1 MKALLVGVGDEW
13 ESIVAR
19 VLGTRGHQQTAALD
33 GAGALATLTTLQ
45 PALVVVQDPLR
56 DMSAADFCR
65 KARQL
70 PAGEIAVILVITNR
84 QEELSVVLD
93 AGATDLYP
101 TSLGPN
107 ALEARILIA
116 ERLVIQHAKLR
127 DRELRFRR
135 LFESGVAGVVISD
148 IDGNFKEANP
158 AFLRMLG
165 YSTDDVACGIVN
177 WESITPPHRLVP
189 DIEERAQL
197 RATGFLPLLE
207 REYLHKDGRRIAALV
222 GSAALDGSNECIS
235 YVTNITERKQAE
247 AALRASEERYRVL
260 FDQSPLPKF
269 LYDHQTRRYL
279 MVNDAAVASYGYSRD
294 EFLSMTLDDLQPPE
308 DRARVV
314 SLVASLAAGVN
325 TLGTH
330 RHKTKSGQL
339 IDVDITLQKFVVAE
353 RPCVLVVALDV
364 TERNR
369 LEAQLRQVQKM
380 ESIGSLAGGVAHD
393 FNNLLSVILSYSKM
407 LTESLRPGDP
417 MRADLEEISHAGR
430 RAADLTRQLL
440 AFSRQQILEPRVID
454 LNAVI
459 EGVIRMLR
467 RLVGEDV
474 QLSVAGGL
482 QLGSVR
488 ADPGQIEQVLMNL
501 VVNSR
506 DAMTDGGN
514 VTIETA
520 NVTLDASYAAEHP
533 GVSPGA
539 YVMLAVTDT
548 GVGMDAATKQR
559 IFDPFFTTKEM
570 GSGTGL
576 GLATVFGIVQQSGG
590 NIWVYSE
597 PGVGTTIKVYLPQTD
612 APRDVLATDV
622 LHVPNKRGSE
632 TILLVED
639 EESVR
644 VLTRTILER
653 QGYRVIEAQSGG
665 DALLICEQHTATIHV
680 LLTDVVMP
688 RMSGRKLAERLG
700 TLRPEMKVLYMSGY
714 TDDSIVRHGVLESGV
729 AFLQKPIT
737 PETLVRKLREVIDS
751 PSGLGLIRPPSAA
764 PGAARSMLGGGDTV
778 AS

>member
-19 VLGTRGHQQTAALD
+19 VLGIRGHEQAAAVD
-33 GAGALATLTTLQ
+33 GLGALAVVLTWQ
-45 PALVVVQDPLR
+45 PALVVVQDPLP
-56 DMSAADFCR
+56 DMDAAEFCL
-65 KARQL
+65 KARQT
-70 PAGEIAVILVITNR
+70 PAGEDAVILVITNHDD
-84 QEELSVVLD
+84 LGVVLD

-101 TSLGPN
+101 TSLGPK

-127 DRELRFRR
+127 DRERRFRR
-135 LFESGVAGVVISD
+135 LFEAGVAGVVISD
-148 IDGNFKEANP
+148 LDGNFKEANP

-165 YSTDDVACGIVN
+165 YSAEDVTGGLVN

-197 RATGFLPLLE
+197 RATGFLPLME
-207 REYLHKDGRRIAALV
+207 REYLHKDGRHIAALV
-222 GSAALDGSNECIS
+222 GSAALEGSTECIS
-235 YVTNITERKQAE
+235 YVTNITERKQVE
-247 AALRASEERYRVL
+247 AALRASEERYRIL

-279 MVNDAAVASYGYSRD
+279 MVNDAAIASHGYSRE
-294 EFLSMTLDDLQPPE
+294 EFLNMTLDDLQPAE
-308 DRARVV
+308 DLERVV
-314 SLVASLAAGVN
+314 NLVATLQPGVN
-325 TLGTH
+325 KLGVH
-330 RHKTKSGQL
+330 RHETKNGRI
-339 IDVDITLQKFVVAE
+339 IDVDITLQKFVMTE

-369 LEAQLRQVQKM
+369 LETQLRQSQKM

-407 LTESLRPGDP
+407 LAEPLKPGDP
-417 MRADLEEISHAGR
+417 MRADLEEISLAGR

-440 AFSRQQILEPRVID
+440 AFSRQQILDPRIID
-454 LNAVI
+454 LNTVI
-459 EGVIRMLR
+459 DGVAKMLR
-467 RLVGEDV
+467 RLVGEDIELSV
-474 QLSVAGGL
+474 VSAPQLS
-482 QLGSVR
+482 SVR
-488 ADPGQIEQVLMNL
+488 VDPGQIEQVLMNL

-506 DAMTDGGN
+506 DAMVDCGK

-520 NVTLDASYAAEHP
+520 NVVLDAAYAAEHA
-533 GVSPGA
+533 GVCAGA

-548 GVGMDAATKQR
+548 GAGMDAATKAR

-576 GLATVFGIVQQSGG
+576 GLSTVFGIVQQSGG
-590 NIWVYSE
+590 SIWVYSE
-597 PGVGTTIKVYLPQTD
+597 PGLGTTIKVYLPQAD
-612 APRDVLATDV
+612 GPCDVVAALPEVV
-622 LHVPNKRGSE
+622 LKRGSE

-639 EESVR
+639 EPSVR

-653 QGYRVIEAQSGG
+653 QGYRVIEAQNGG
-665 DALLICEQHTATIHV
+665 DALLICEQHPATIHV

-688 RMSGRKLAERLG
+688 RMSGRKLAERLSRV
-700 TLRPEMKVLYMSGY
+700 RPEMKVLYMSGY

-737 PETLVRKLREVIDS
+737 PETLSRKLREVIDS
-751 PSGLGLIRPPSAA
+751 PGGMSHPPSAA
-764 PGAARSMLGGGDTV
+764 PTTLTPTKPGRVETV